1 MHEDS
6 MQPVTF
12 AVMMK
17 IPGCHRLIVMLLLA
31 GSMLMCESCIFG
43 RRESKQVR
51 QADKAVDQ
59 MSKENQAEFNKA
71 LQHHMDSQ
79 SEQTKKQMKKMK
91 RLQKKQ
97 NKVRKRSLW
106 DRIFRNKCP

>member
-1 MHEDS
+1 

-12 AVMMK
+12 AVKMK

-51 QADKAVDQ
+51 QADKATDE
-59 MSKENQAEFNKA
+59 MAKENQAEFNKA
-71 LQHHMDSQ
+71 LKHHMDSQ